1 MNLLFSVR
9 SYYYENNDMD
19 LIIRA
24 AAVKEIMQ
32 MDDEK
37 IQVIPDCDH
46 TFTIIVDS
54 DDNVIAYKNDEET
67 SVNEKLKNVVTSMK
81 YLVMHANKG
90 KSMPLNEEISY
101 PIYGIKFK
109 NSIGIAVGK
118 KSVYSIDTDEIIE
131 KDEGYLWKYKLKSD
145 VTSFQNTYLDV
156 CFASP
161 DVAFAVGENGIMN
174 KFIFN

>member
-24 AAVKEIMQ
+24 VAVKEIMQ

-54 DDNVIAYKNDEET
+54 DDNVIVYKNDEET

-101 PIYGIKFK
+101 PIRDDE
-109 NSIGIAVGK
+109 
-118 KSVYSIDTDEIIE
+118 SVLEYIDEL
-131 KDEGYLWKYKLKSD
+131 G
-145 VTSFQNTYLDV
+145 
-156 CFASP
+156 
-161 DVAFAVGENGIMN
+161 
-174 KFIFN
+174 FILN